1 MGFGMARKH
10 RTTRISLA
18 LASAAA
24 ALALSACGGG
34 ADTQDGTATSATRLA
49 QLDATA
55 VSPSFHLAPIE
66 LDEPAADADAAVHQE
81 AVVPGMEALP
91 TAQLP
96 VETIRR
102 TAFMRRAALRAQREG
117 GALEAV
123 MNASSQAIAVRV
135 YTPAQIRAAYQL
147 PAISTGTSASRAALG
162 AGQTIYLIDAYHH
175 PNAYADLAAF
185 SSHFGLPSCT
195 NALIAPTATLPLAPA
210 SSTYGCSF
218 SVVYAGGNGK
228 MSATAPAYDANWATE
243 IALDIQAAHVVAPLA
258 RIVLIEAASSSITGL
273 NSAVALANSMG
284 NGIVSMSYGS
294 PEGTWVNS
302 YDSLFQ
308 GKGMQYFASTGDNGA
323 GVNWPAASARVVA
336 VGGTTLTY
344 DGGTRSEKA
353 WSGTGGGTSLYV
365 AKPSYQAALGG
376 SANRR
381 RVADVALD
389 ADPYTGQY
397 IAFTP
402 KGGVLGWF
410 SAGGTS
416 LAAPQWAAIGA
427 VVNAQRLLK
436 GNSMLTSFH
445 GALYLNARA
454 TPQLAAASFLDVAS
468 GADGSCAACV
478 ATAGYDTPTGLGT
491 PNAAAL
497 LPVLAGA
504 SQ

>member
-1 MGFGMARKH
+1 MGLGMEQERSTAR
-10 RTTRISLA
+10 IFLA
-18 LASAAA
+18 LASVAAA
-24 ALALSACGGG
+24 TALSACGGA
-34 ADTQDGTATSATRLA
+34 ADTGTVTSAARLE
-49 QLDATA
+49 QLDAITA
-55 VSPSFHLAPIE
+55 SPSFHLAPIE
-66 LDEPAADADAAVHQE
+66 LDEPAADANASVHAE
-81 AVVPGMEALP
+81 AVVPGMEMLP
-91 TAQLP
+91 TAQLA

-102 TAFMRRAALRAQREG
+102 TAFARRAELRAQRERG
-117 GALEAV
+117 ESDAV
-123 MNASSQAIAVRV
+123 ANAASQAIAVKV

-147 PAISTGTSASRAALG
+147 PAVSTASATTRAALG

-185 SSHFGLPSCT
+185 SSHFGLPACT
-195 NALIAPTATLPLAPA
+195 STPIAPTTTLPLAPA
-210 SSTYGCSF
+210 SSTAGCSF
-218 SVVYAGGNGK
+218 SVVYAGSSGK

-243 IALDIQAAHVVAPLA
+243 IALDIQAAHAIAPLA
-258 RIVLIEAASSSITGL
+258 RIVLVEAASSSVTGL
-273 NSAVALANSMG
+273 NSAVTLANSMG
-284 NGIVSMSYGS
+284 SGIVSMSYGS

-308 GKGMQYFASTGDNGA
+308 AKGMQYFASTGDNGA
-323 GVNWPAASARVVA
+323 AVNWPAASARVVA
-336 VGGTTLTY
+336 VGGTSLSY
-344 DGGTRSEKA
+344 DGGARSETA

-397 IAFTP
+397 VAFTP

-416 LAAPQWAAIGA
+416 LAAPQWAALGA

-436 GNSMLTSFH
+436 GNSMLSSFH

-468 GADGSCAACV
+468 GSDGRCAACV